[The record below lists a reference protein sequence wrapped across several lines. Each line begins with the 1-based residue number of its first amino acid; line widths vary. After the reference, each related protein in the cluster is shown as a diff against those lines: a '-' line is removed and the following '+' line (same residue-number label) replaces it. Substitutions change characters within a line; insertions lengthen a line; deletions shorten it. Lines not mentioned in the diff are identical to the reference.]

1 MLMPNINIGFYAINR
16 PRLMILDLDPSY
28 PNEETILKW
37 VGIGEYYEPEVSRAM
52 IQIVEEGDVVVDI
65 GANAGFFTV
74 LLGTLTGPGGRVMS
88 FEPSAANIRRLKN
101 NIALNELANV
111 NLVEQPASHT
121 SEEIEFYINSDDS
134 GGNAL
139 WDVGTYP
146 TNLKSAAHPI
156 MLTMKATTID
166 DEFERL
172 SLPTPKLIKVDTEG
186 AEEHVLRG
194 CSRLLSDRKVRF
206 VIAEL
211 HEFGLA
217 KMGGSQK
224 TLHDLMEGLG
234 YSTFGLYYDGS
245 MPKLIPQGTQITMP
259 CIINLLFSTQEA
271 VARHWPTTFFHPA
284 AKAP

>member
-1 MLMPNINIGFYAINR
+1 MPNINLGFNAMNK
-16 PRLMILDLDPSY
+16 PRQMILDLDPSY
-28 PNEETILKW
+28 PNEETILRW
-37 VGIGEYYEPEVSRAM
+37 VRIGEYDEPEVSRAI

-74 LLGTLTGPGGRVMS
+74 LLGTLAGPGGRVIS
-88 FEPSAANIRRLKN
+88 FEPGAANIQRLKN
-101 NIALNELANV
+101 NIKLNELANV

-121 SEEIEFYINSDDS
+121 GKEITFYINSDDS

-156 MLTMKATTID
+156 KLTMKATTVD

-172 SLPTPKLIKVDTEG
+172 RLPTPKLIKIDTEG
-186 AEEHVLRG
+186 AEELVLRG
-194 CSRLLSDRKVRF
+194 CSRLLSDRKVCF

-224 TLHDLMEGLG
+224 TLRDLMEGLG

-245 MPKLIPQGTQITMP
+245 MPKLIPPNTKITMP

-284 AKAP
+284 AKAH

>member
-1 MLMPNINIGFYAINR
+1 MPNITINIGFYAMNK
-16 PRLMILDLDPSY
+16 PRQMILDLDPSY

-88 FEPSAANIRRLKN
+88 FEPGAANIRRLKN

-121 SEEIEFYINSDDS
+121 SEEIAFYINSDDS

-186 AEEHVLRG
+186 AEEQVLRG

-224 TLHDLMEGLG
+224 TLRDLMEGLG

-245 MPKLIPQGTQITMP
+245 MPKFIPQGTQITMP